1 VVFFLAVPG
10 ESGCLLG
17 GNLRDS
23 PFSVSE
29 GGQQQLYE
37 ILLKQDLVPN
47 IHLFKVAAPAVAK
60 KAKPG
65 QFVVVRIDEKGE
77 RIPLTVAD
85 WDEKEGSVTIVF
97 MEVGTT
103 TARLALL
110 KAGDSI
116 ADFVG
121 PLGLPTHIGK
131 FGTVV
136 CVAGGVGAAPIAP
149 IARALKKAGN
159 KIISILGARS
169 QNLLF
174 WEDRLRAVS
183 DQLIVT
189 TDDGTYGRKGV
200 VTEPLKELL
209 AGGEKV
215 DQVIAIGPVV
225 MMKFCAK
232 TTEPFGV
239 KTIVSLNPIMVDGT
253 GMCGCCRVA
262 VGGKTRFACVDG
274 PDFDGHQVDW
284 DLLSARQRIYLDE
297 EKCSFEQWQKGKQ
310 SEVIGHGKAKS

>member
-1 VVFFLAVPG
+1 
-10 ESGCLLG
+10 
-17 GNLRDS
+17 
-23 PFSVSE
+23 
-29 GGQQQLYE
+29 LYK
-37 ILLKQDLVPN
+37 ILLREDLVPN

-60 KAKPG
+60 KAQPG

-77 RIPLTVAD
+77 RIPLTIAD
-85 WDEKEGSVTIVF
+85 WDRDEGSLTIVF

-121 PLGLPTHIGK
+121 PLGLPAHIEK

-149 IARALKKAGN
+149 IARALKQAGN
-159 KIISILGARS
+159 KIISILGSRS
-169 QNLLF
+169 KDLLF
-174 WEDRLRAVS
+174 WEDRLRSVS

-189 TDDGTYGRKGV
+189 TDDGSYGRKGV

-209 AGGEKV
+209 EGGEKI
-215 DQVIAIGPVV
+215 DLVIAIGPVV

-232 TTEPFGV
+232 TTQSFGV

-253 GMCGCCRVA
+253 GMCGCCRVG
-262 VGGKTRFACVDG
+262 VGGETKFACVDG

-284 DLLSARQRIYLDE
+284 DLLLARQRIYLGE
-297 EKCSFEQWQKGKQ
+297 EKCSFEQWQKAH
-310 SEVIGHGKAKS
+310 SEVR